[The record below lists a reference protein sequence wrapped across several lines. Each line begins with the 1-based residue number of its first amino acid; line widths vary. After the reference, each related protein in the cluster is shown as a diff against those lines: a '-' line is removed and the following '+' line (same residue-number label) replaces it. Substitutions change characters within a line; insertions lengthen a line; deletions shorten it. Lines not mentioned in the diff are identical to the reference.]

1 MKDDAGHRKVFDL
14 ISPTQLLSKLVWE
27 TQQVKDLL
35 AIEDPKAVF
44 AAFNAAATA
53 WHITDWVRTFSRVHP
68 KEKKLAI
75 DDKTYRAD
83 AISRCPNLELCR
95 QISVGW
101 KHRII
106 DQRNDPDLTA
116 MIMIQVFVKM
126 KDGRVDMDA
135 PPSRT
140 KRVPQISSGGSFLNL
155 DTLFDDVLRFWRDE
169 LKRLGFREEFT
180 I

>member
-53 WHITDWVRTFSRVHP
+53 WHITDWVRTFSRVNP
-68 KEKKLAI
+68 NAKKLDI

-116 MIMIQVFVKM
+116 MMIHVFVSQRACWR
-126 KDGRVDMDA
+126 DIVAG
-135 PPSRT
+135 P
-140 KRVPQISSGGSFLNL
+140 SFLPC
-155 DTLFDDVLRFWRDE
+155 
-169 LKRLGFREEFT
+169 
-180 I
+180 

>member
-14 ISPTQLLSKLVWE
+14 ISPTQLLSKLEWE
-27 TQQVKDLL
+27 TQQVKDFL
-35 AIEDPKAVF
+35 AAEDPKAVF

-68 KEKKLAI
+68 NAGKHDI

-83 AISRCPNLELCR
+83 AIGRCPNLELCR

-116 MIMIQVFVKM
+116 MMMVQIFVKT
-126 KDGRVDMDA
+126 KDGKIDMNDRPA
-135 PPSRT
+135 RT
-140 KRVPQISSGGSFLNL
+140 KIVPQLMRGSSLLNL
-155 DTLFDDVLRFWRDE
+155 DTLFEDVLGFWRSE
-169 LKRLGFREEFT
+169 LQRLGFQEE
-180 I
+180 